1 LKPRRRV
8 LALSVTAALVASA
21 SVAVPL
27 SLIGSSVASAA
38 TFGGNNLVVYRVGD
52 GSAPLTNAATAVYL
66 DEYTPAG
73 VLVRSIPVPKASKG
87 NVNALTATGLSTSEG
102 EIVRSA
108 NGKFLTL
115 TGYDAQPGTT
125 GPGGLSLTASLP
137 TAVPRT
143 VGVVDGNGAIDT
155 STTLSDTGEPAIVRS
170 ATTLDGAHLWVAGG
184 NGGLRATTL
193 ASHTSK
199 VVAGDA
205 TSNLNEVT
213 VQGAALFSSSSSGS
227 RLSLVAPAVKAGAGG
242 TLTAVPGL
250 PAGFL
255 PYGYTFLDLN
265 ANNYA
270 GTGLDT
276 LYFLDNADRGGA
288 VDKYSYNGTTWVKDG
303 AIALDGAFALTATVS
318 GATVSL
324 AVTTPAGLYSLS
336 DVNGAST
343 SFTASGAPKLLASA
357 PANTAFRG
365 VALAPVVP
373 TAPTVFVHSPA
384 LASTVLGTVG
394 TATFS
399 ADVLSPKGIKSV
411 LVALDRNKLA
421 PAKLTKGTSSYTLAL
436 DLNGLKA
443 GNHVVHV
450 TALDKAGGRTI
461 VASGF
466 SYGKLKLPAKTAGPG
481 NDSLV
486 YTKGV
491 VRKGF
496 AAVGYKGAPR
506 SKGLITTGTGKIT
519 VTIYGRGLQLHLAL
533 RKDGGKV
540 KLTVGSKSY
549 VIDTYSKKA
558 KDYTKIIKGLSLGK
572 HKVTIT
578 ALNTKRKAS
587 TGKTVFVGWVKVTL

>member
-1 LKPRRRV
+1 VKPRRRV

-21 SVAVPL
+21 AVAAPL
-27 SLIGSSVASAA
+27 SLLGSGAASAA

-52 GSAPLTNAATAVYL
+52 GSAPLTNAATKVYL

-73 VLVRSIPVPKASKG
+73 VLVRSIPLPTAKTGADSP
-87 NVNALTATGLSTSEG
+87 LTATGLSTSEG

-108 NGKFLTL
+108 NGKFLTV
-115 TGYDAQPGTT
+115 TGYDAAPGAT

-143 VGVVDGNGAIDT
+143 VGVIDGNGVVDT
-155 STTLSDTGEPAIVRS
+155 STTLSDAGEPNIIRS
-170 ATTLDGAHLWVAGG
+170 ATTLDGAHLWLAGG

-193 ASHTSK
+193 AGHTSK
-199 VVAGDA
+199 VVAGDP

-213 VQGAALFSSSSSGS
+213 VQGGALFSSSSSGS
-227 RLSLVAPAVKAGAGG
+227 RLSLVAPVAKAGAGG
-242 TLTAVPGL
+242 ALTAVPGL

-265 ANNYA
+265 AGSYA

-336 DVNGAST
+336 DTNGASSAFTT
-343 SFTASGAPKLLASA
+343 SAAPVLLASA

-365 VALAPVVP
+365 VALAPIAP
-373 TAPTVFVHSPA
+373 TAPTVFLHSPA
-384 LASTVLGTVG
+384 LAQPVLGTVG
-394 TATFS
+394 TLTFS
-399 ADVLSPKGIKSV
+399 ADVSSPKGIKSV
-411 LVALDRNKLA
+411 LVGLDGGKLVA
-421 PAKLTKGTSSYTLAL
+421 AKLTKGTSTYTTAL
-436 DLNGLKA
+436 DLNGIKA
-443 GNHVVHV
+443 GNHVVHI
-450 TALDKAGGRTI
+450 TALDKAGSRTV

-496 AAVGYKGAPR
+496 AAVAYKGAPR
-506 SKGLITTGTGKIT
+506 GKGLITTGTGKIT
-519 VTIYGRGLQLHLAL
+519 VTVYGRGLQLHFAL
-533 RKDGGKV
+533 RKDAGKV
-540 KLTVGSKSY
+540 KVTVGSKSY
-549 VIDTYSKKA
+549 VIDLYSKKA